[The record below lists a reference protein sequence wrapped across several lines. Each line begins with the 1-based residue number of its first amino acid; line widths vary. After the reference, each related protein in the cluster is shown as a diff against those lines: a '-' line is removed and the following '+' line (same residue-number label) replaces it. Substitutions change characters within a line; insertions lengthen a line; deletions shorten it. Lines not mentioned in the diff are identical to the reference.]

1 MFTSD
6 SRNPTPEG
14 SREIPPLWPGWI
26 VGNIFLA
33 LSTLPTRLCPSRGL
47 GRSPAPHHTPS
58 PGQAGPRSPPRPPGR
73 VTCSGLRA
81 LDSLLIPHC
90 PLKTEY
96 CLGQEPISSIHHSPQ
111 SKSSR
116 KSGPRRQR
124 QDRPPGRGPLGSL
137 PSEGWR
143 SFGGMAIKGGL
154 TSDWHELGEVS
165 PLL

>member
-14 SREIPPLWPGWI
+14 SREIPPLWPG
-26 VGNIFLA
+26 NIFPALA
-33 LSTLPTRLCPSRGL
+33 TLPTRLSPSRGL
-47 GRSPAPHHTPS
+47 GRSPAPYHTPR

-81 LDSLLIPHC
+81 LDSLLVPHC
-90 PLKTEY
+90 PLRTES
-96 CLGQEPISSIHHSPQ
+96 CLGQEPISSHTPLPPK

-143 SFGGMAIKGGL
+143 SCGAMAIKGGL
-154 TSDWHELGEVS
+154 TSDWHELGEVR